1 MQNLDSHGN
10 VIKEYPWYRVA
21 IALQNNVVE
30 ISLRF
35 FSDLTSQND
44 IMHFLGSYYSW
55 WKYPLS
61 KVFNWIRVGKKCYFI
76 VSIPKQWFSLIRK
89 VFGEKQ
95 VTLPQWALFHE
106 WNTLTWSFHFKNL
119 QRVFSPDVSNDTLL
133 ASGLLMR
140 LVIKCNIRKCVI
152 F

>member
-10 VIKEYPWYRVA
+10 VIKVYPWYRVA

-76 VSIPKQWFSLIRK
+76 VSIPKQYFSLIRK
-89 VFGEKQ
+89 V
-95 VTLPQWALFHE
+95 LFV
-106 WNTLTWSFHFKNL
+106 FKNIY
-119 QRVFSPDVSNDTLL
+119 FN
-133 ASGLLMR
+133 SGERQEVLPNWVLLMNKILWHKVFILNTCSMYVHQKWVMKR
-140 LVIKCNIRKCVI
+140 HWL
-152 F
+152 